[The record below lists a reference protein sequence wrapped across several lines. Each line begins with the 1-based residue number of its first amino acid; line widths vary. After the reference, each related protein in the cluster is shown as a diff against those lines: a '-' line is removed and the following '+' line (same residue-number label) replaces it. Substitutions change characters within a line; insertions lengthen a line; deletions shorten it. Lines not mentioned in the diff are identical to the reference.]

1 MKVVGGITEIELSV
15 AELTFSGADPWIDPI
30 VKGLVA
36 FTVVDPPDTAV
47 AVPRTVKIDATEV
60 SVTVQVS
67 SVVRSCVVESL
78 KSPIAV

>member
-1 MKVVGGITEIELSV
+1 MKVVAGVTESELSV
-15 AELTFSGADPWIDPI
+15 AELTLSGAEPWIDPM

-36 FTVVDPPDTAV
+36 FTMVDPADTAV
-47 AVPRTVKIDATEV
+47 AVPFRVKIDAIEV
-60 SVTVQVS
+60 SVTVQVI